1 MFVGISHFYE
11 SLIEP
16 ISFKYKWNSLLYFAS
31 VSQTTKSRQHKSI
44 CRRKL
49 FRVNGLCA
57 FDLHA
62 QSVVKK
68 KEKVKR
74 EESFVLHWHG
84 PWSRVKALEQI
95 SRENLKSAV
104 STILNCYPP
113 ITLSTDAQSNRQLA
127 RCIFS
132 LIFHISLWH
141 DIIPDDCLSVMV
153 YDEKCSGLLMWDVSV
168 YHFDG
173 WPPW

>member
-1 MFVGISHFYE
+1 M
-11 SLIEP
+11 
-16 ISFKYKWNSLLYFAS
+16 
-31 VSQTTKSRQHKSI
+31 SQTTKSTQHKSI
-44 CRRKL
+44 CRRKP
-49 FRVNGLCA
+49 FRVNGFRA
-57 FDLHA
+57 FDLHTR
-62 QSVVKK
+62 SVVKEK
-68 KEKVKR
+68 KKKVKR

-84 PWSRVKALEQI
+84 PWSSVTALEQI
-95 SRENLKSAV
+95 SRENPKSV
-104 STILNCYPP
+104 VFTVLNCYPP
-113 ITLSTDAQSNRQLA
+113 ITLSTDAQCIQQLVC
-127 RCIFS
+127 CIFS